1 MQKILQSASTNGK
14 RAPPLRDYQAKT
26 LQLMKDYDGQ
36 AALCNIATGLGKT
49 RIYTEYIR
57 WDVSENDHHVLI
69 LSHREELVRQPL
81 EYLKDLP
88 CGIELGPL
96 HADGEPIISAS
107 VQSLV
112 GRLSEYN
119 PYSIDTII
127 IDEAHHSAAP
137 TYRKI
142 FEYFKNAVRFG
153 FTATS
158 VRGDGVGLA
167 VVFKEIL
174 CEFNTLYGIE
184 HGYLSPI
191 DACQVNLKF
200 DLGTV
205 QYREDTGDYDAADIA
220 RVMSGTAAG
229 IAEAYTKNAR
239 GQTII
244 FAPSIE
250 EGKNVTALLNSQH
263 GASTAAFIDGTTQ
276 NRGHFLEAY
285 RLGLIKVLVCYA
297 VLTEGVDLPMT
308 ETVVLARP
316 IARTNVGLYAQMV
329 GRGLRLYP
337 GKASCKVI
345 DCVGVSNMPICT
357 AATLIGKDVPAPK
370 PEKEPTEKLPEEQ
383 DPIKVLEG
391 NEIPDSWIKN
401 QKEVNVMALG
411 EGYTT
416 HDVAWLDVKGGGRI
430 LPLPNV
436 VYRISKPLPNGMV
449 YLRKNKKCS
458 RCAVPLQFVLDYVY
472 QDLKQNHPQQQH
484 IWDKKQRY
492 KWDRQPI
499 TSEQISLIH
508 KLAPDY
514 KIDTKKMTR
523 TPPKSRTHKSKPRRC
538 RTMPRKARERSA
550 TGCYH
555 IMGRGINHAAIYN
568 DDADNMNFLHILDFC
583 ADEDFTIFAYCLMG
597 NHFHLLAKADAD
609 VLQHVMKAVGIRYVA
624 YFNRR
629 YQRDGPLFRGRYNSQ
644 PVTTKGYF
652 LRVLRY
658 IHRNPVAAGIVQE
671 MQDYP
676 WSSYLDY
683 FGSRK
688 KVLCQVDTS
697 YALALHGLEWLRSYH
712 QRPELNTRGMLE
724 DSPLPAFTDT
734 ELRSFI
740 RMTAGMECHEI
751 PLYPETITTP
761 LLRRLVEQEG
771 AGISQLARL
780 TGLARGDIRRRL
792 L

>member
-1 MQKILQSASTNGK
+1 MADRVTDSTASI
-14 RAPPLRDYQAKT
+14 RR
-26 LQLMKDYDGQ
+26 
-36 AALCNIATGLGKT
+36 GLNQHGCE
-49 RIYTEYIR
+49 RIVLPSHIR
-57 WDVSENDHHVLI
+57 
-69 LSHREELVRQPL
+69 
-81 EYLKDLP
+81 
-88 CGIELGPL
+88 
-96 HADGEPIISAS
+96 
-107 VQSLV
+107 VQSTKLTDISFV
-112 GRLSEYN
+112 AYTDGLCPLCMVYQMAKEFATRRYQLTINN
-119 PYSIDTII
+119 P
-127 IDEAHHSAAP
+127 
-137 TYRKI
+137 K
-142 FEYFKNAVRFG
+142 
-153 FTATS
+153 
-158 VRGDGVGLA
+158 
-167 VVFKEIL
+167 
-174 CEFNTLYGIE
+174 E
-184 HGYLSPI
+184 HGYDHDTIKAILAKGAKLLYWCMCDEEGKEETYHTHLYLVFYNAVMFKTLKNKFPTAHIEVPQWGTNSENYAYIRKEGTKYHKDANGHYEYTDAQGKVHVGTNFSDTFEESGDLPPDAKQGDRNDLRMLYKLI
-191 DACQVNLKF
+191 ASGEDNACQVNLKF

-523 TPPKSRTHKSKPRRC
+523 GDASRVIQLLAYAPKEQD
-538 RTMPRKARERSA
+538 AQEQA
-550 TGCYH
+550 QEVQ
-555 IMGRGINHAAIYN
+555 
-568 DDADNMNFLHILDFC
+568 DDA
-583 ADEDFTIFAYCLMG
+583 T
-597 NHFHLLAKADAD
+597 
-609 VLQHVMKAVGIRYVA
+609 
-624 YFNRR
+624 
-629 YQRDGPLFRGRYNSQ
+629 
-644 PVTTKGYF
+644 
-652 LRVLRY
+652 
-658 IHRNPVAAGIVQE
+658 
-671 MQDYP
+671 
-676 WSSYLDY
+676 
-683 FGSRK
+683 
-688 KVLCQVDTS
+688 
-697 YALALHGLEWLRSYH
+697 
-712 QRPELNTRGMLE
+712 
-724 DSPLPAFTDT
+724 
-734 ELRSFI
+734 
-740 RMTAGMECHEI
+740 
-751 PLYPETITTP
+751 
-761 LLRRLVEQEG
+761 
-771 AGISQLARL
+771 
-780 TGLARGDIRRRL
+780 
-792 L
+792 

>member
-14 RAPPLRDYQAKT
+14 RAPPLRDYQAQT

-167 VVFKEIL
+167 VAFKEIL

-345 DCVGVSNMPICT
+345 DCVGVSDMPICT

-436 VYRISKPLPNGMV
+436 VYRISKPLPTV
-449 YLRKNKKCS
+449 WCI
-458 RCAVPLQFVLDYVY
+458 CA
-472 QDLKQNHPQQQH
+472 K
-484 IWDKKQRY
+484 IK
-492 KWDRQPI
+492 
-499 TSEQISLIH
+499 S
-508 KLAPDY
+508 APDV
-514 KIDTKKMTR
+514 
-523 TPPKSRTHKSKPRRC
+523 PFHC
-538 RTMPRKARERSA
+538 NL
-550 TGCYH
+550 CW
-555 IMGRGINHAAIYN
+555 IM
-568 DDADNMNFLHILDFC
+568 
-583 ADEDFTIFAYCLMG
+583 
-597 NHFHLLAKADAD
+597 
-609 VLQHVMKAVGIRYVA
+609 
-624 YFNRR
+624 
-629 YQRDGPLFRGRYNSQ
+629 
-644 PVTTKGYF
+644 
-652 LRVLRY
+652 
-658 IHRNPVAAGIVQE
+658 
-671 MQDYP
+671 
-676 WSSYLDY
+676 
-683 FGSRK
+683 
-688 KVLCQVDTS
+688 
-697 YALALHGLEWLRSYH
+697 
-712 QRPELNTRGMLE
+712 
-724 DSPLPAFTDT
+724 
-734 ELRSFI
+734 FI
-740 RMTAGMECHEI
+740 RTSSK
-751 PLYPETITTP
+751 TIRNNSIYGTKSSVTNGTGSPSPVSKFRLSTNWPPIIKLTP
-761 LLRRLVEQEG
+761 KR
-771 AGISQLARL
+771 
-780 TGLARGDIRRRL
+780 
-792 L
+792 